1 MTLRS
6 TTSPTTPEKIEPL
19 TDALA
24 EWLCDKYSIAAER
37 FATRDH
43 GGKRPWRQDALDLT
57 KLLAALRPPAA
68 GEDVRDTIAEIIEPL
83 VDFSAVY
90 GDDLGYSRDAVKRLS
105 ARMRAT
111 AILSHLQSVGYAR
124 VPERADIAQ
133 WFDKNV
139 VQPGHNKRERFAR
152 SASDYA
158 DSLLA
163 ALKERG

>member
-1 MTLRS
+1 M
-6 TTSPTTPEKIEPL
+6 TSPTTPEKIEPL
-19 TDALA
+19 TEQELARYRNDFAMDAH
-24 EWLCDKYSIAAER
+24 R
-37 FATRDH
+37 P
-43 GGKRPWRQDALDLT
+43 GGWSDEYVSR
-57 KLLAALRPPAA
+57 LLATITDRDEKLATLRPPAA
-68 GEDVRDTIAEIIEPL
+68 GEDVRDAIAEIIEPL